1 MMVPRHVDRAEL
13 AQAQNSRNS
22 KLKRP
27 PNQNRVSTLSYAL
40 LSQVQNKHVEA
51 ANFAGS
57 VLGTDNMSAF
67 PSDSWC

>member
-1 MMVPRHVDRAEL
+1 VL
-13 AQAQNSRNS
+13 NS
-22 KLKRP
+22 LKR
-27 PNQNRVSTLSYAL
+27 RILEIVSSIDHPIRTGSAALSYAL

-57 VLGTDNMSAF
+57 VLGTENMPAF